1 VSGLPCQKLELAA
14 PLAAAVST
22 TELDAIGALLQL
34 SSPALPVGAYSYS
47 QALESAIDRGIV
59 SDAATAQVWIA
70 ASLKL
75 VLGRYEAP
83 VWCRLRAAWDAQ
95 DMGCFSAW
103 NGEFIASRETR
114 ELRAETLQMGYS
126 LRQLLLATGSTA
138 IPDGELCFPAAHACA
153 SALWDLPPSL
163 ALYGYLYSW
172 LENQVMSALK
182 AVPLGQ
188 VSGQKLLIAVRPQIA
203 GVVETAFAMRDE
215 DLSTQAP
222 MLGLLSSQHE
232 TQYSRLFR
240 S

>member
-1 VSGLPCQKLELAA
+1 MSDLTRHRLEIVAPAA
-14 PLAAAVST
+14 DG
-22 TELDAIGALLQL
+22 LDAMGALLQL
-34 SSPALPVGAYSYS
+34 SSPALPVGAFSYS
-47 QALESAIDRGIV
+47 QALESAIDRGV
-59 SDAATAQVWIA
+59 VTDAATAQRWIA
-70 ASLKL
+70 ESLEL

-83 VWCRLRAAWDAQ
+83 VWCRLRNAWDAG
-95 DMGCFSAW
+95 DIARFSAW
-103 NGEFIASRETR
+103 NCEFIASRETR

-126 LRQLLLATGSTA
+126 LRQLLLATGCA
-138 IPDGELCFPAAHACA
+138 DIPAGELCFPAAHACA
-153 SALWDLPPSL
+153 SALWGISPSL

-188 VSGQKLLIAVRPQIA
+188 VSGQKLLLAVRPRIS
-203 GVVETAFAMRDE
+203 GVVEAAFAMRDE
-215 DLSTQAP
+215 ALSTQAP

>member
-1 VSGLPCQKLELAA
+1 MNGLPQPRLEIVA
-14 PLAAAVST
+14 PGSGR
-22 TELDAIGALLQL
+22 LDAIGALLQL

-47 QALESAIDRGIV
+47 QALESAIDKGMV

-70 ASLKL
+70 ASLNL
-75 VLGRYEAP
+75 VIGRYEAP
-83 VWCRLRAAWDAQ
+83 VWCRLRAAWDAR
-95 DMGCFSAW
+95 DRSRFSDW
-103 NGEFIASRETR
+103 NREFIASRETR

-126 LRQLLLATGSTA
+126 LRQLLLSTGDGDL
-138 IPDGELCFPAAHACA
+138 PNGELCFPAAHAAA
-153 SALWDLPPSL
+153 SALWGVPPPL

-188 VSGQKLLIAVRPQIA
+188 VAGQKLLLAVRPRIA

-215 DLSTQAP
+215 ELSTQAP

>member
-1 VSGLPCQKLELAA
+1 M
-14 PLAAAVST
+14 
-22 TELDAIGALLQL
+22 GALLQL

-47 QALESAIDRGIV
+47 QALESAIDKGIV
-59 SDAATAQVWIA
+59 TDAASAQVWIA
-70 ASLKL
+70 ESLKR

-95 DMGCFSAW
+95 DPARFSAW
-103 NGEFIASRETR
+103 NSEFIASRETR

-126 LRQLLLATGSTA
+126 LRQLLLATGTA
-138 IPDGELCFPAAHACA
+138 EIPDGELCFPAAHACA
-153 SALWDLPPSL
+153 SALWAVPPPL

-172 LENQVMSALK
+172 LENQVMAALK

-188 VSGQKLLIAVRPQIA
+188 VSGQKLLIAVRPQIKV
-203 GVVETAFAMRDE
+203 VVEQAFTMRDE
-215 DLSTQAP
+215 ELSTQAP

>member
-1 VSGLPCQKLELAA
+1 MNGPPCHRLEIAEPASAGTDTLHAM
-14 PLAAAVST
+14 
-22 TELDAIGALLQL
+22 GALLQL

-47 QALESAIDRGIV
+47 QALESAIDKGIV
-59 SDAATAQVWIA
+59 SDAATAQTWIGE
-70 ASLKL
+70 SLSL

-83 VWCRLRAAWDAQ
+83 VWCRLRAAWDLQ
-95 DMGCFSAW
+95 DLAGFSAW
-103 NGEFIASRETR
+103 NVEFIASRETR

-126 LRQLLLATGSTA
+126 LRQLLLATDNRE
-138 IPDGELCFPAAHACA
+138 IPSGELCFPAAHACA
-153 SALWDLPPSL
+153 SALWGVSPAL

-172 LENQVMSALK
+172 LENQVMAALK

-188 VSGQKLLIAVRPQIA
+188 VSGQKLLIAVRPRIA
-203 GVVETAFAMRDE
+203 GVVDAALAMRDDE
-215 DLSTQAP
+215 LSTQAP

>member
-1 VSGLPCQKLELAA
+1 MNGLPQHRLEIVA
-14 PLAAAVST
+14 PVS
-22 TELDAIGALLQL
+22 ERLDAMGALLQL

-47 QALESAIDRGIV
+47 QALESAIDQRLV
-59 SDAATAQVWIA
+59 TDAASAQSWIA
-70 ASLKL
+70 DSLRL

-83 VWCRLRAAWDAQ
+83 VWCRLRAAWDSQ
-95 DMGCFSAW
+95 HLGCFSTW
-103 NGEFIASRETR
+103 NREFIASRETR

-126 LRQLLLATGSTA
+126 LRQLLLSTGDGDL
-138 IPDGELCFPAAHACA
+138 PDGELCFPAGHAAA
-153 SALWDLPPSL
+153 SALWGIPPQL

-188 VSGQKLLIAVRPQIA
+188 VAGQKLLIAVRPRIA

-215 DLSTQAP
+215 ELSTQAP

>member
-1 VSGLPCQKLELAA
+1 MNSPLLPGLP
-14 PLAAAVST
+14 AV
-22 TELDAIGALLQL
+22 LDVPADLSAMGALLQL

-47 QALESAIDRGIV
+47 QGLESAIDRGIV
-59 SDAATAQVWIA
+59 GDAASAQRWIA
-70 ASLKL
+70 ATLSL

-95 DMGCFSAW
+95 DRPRFASW
-103 NGEFIASRETR
+103 NAEFIASRETR

-126 LRQLLLATGSTA
+126 LRQLLKATDSA
-138 IPDGELCFPAAHACA
+138 AVNEALPDDELCFPAAHAAA
-153 SALWDLPPSL
+153 SALWAVPPSL

-172 LENQVMSALK
+172 LENQVMTALK

-188 VSGQKLLIAVRPQIA
+188 VAGQKLLMAIRPQIGA
-203 GVVETAFAMRDE
+203 LVERAFAMRDDE
-215 DLSTQAP
+215 LSTQAP

>member
-1 VSGLPCQKLELAA
+1 MIGLPRQKLEVVA
-14 PLAAAVST
+14 PAAAAGRG
-22 TELDAIGALLQL
+22 ELEAIGALLQL

-47 QALESAIDRGIV
+47 QALESAIDKGIV

-95 DMGCFSAW
+95 DRSRFSDW
-103 NGEFIASRETR
+103 NHEFIASRETR

-126 LRQLLLATGSTA
+126 LRQLLMATGPED
-138 IPDGELCFPAAHACA
+138 IPSGDLCFPAAHACA
-153 SALWDLPPSL
+153 SALWDVPPSL

-172 LENQVMSALK
+172 LENQVMAALK

-203 GVVETAFAMRDE
+203 GVVEQAFAMPDE

>member
-1 VSGLPCQKLELAA
+1 MNPLPRQRLEVAA
-14 PLAAAVST
+14 PLAAGGAD
-22 TELDAIGALLQL
+22 ELDATGALLQL

-47 QALESAIDRGIV
+47 QALESAIDKGIV
-59 SDAATAQVWIA
+59 TDAASARTWIA
-70 ASLKL
+70 ESLKL

-95 DMGCFSAW
+95 DIGRFSAW
-103 NGEFIASRETR
+103 NSEFIASRETR

-126 LRQLLLATGSTA
+126 LRQLLLATDTA
-138 IPDGELCFPAAHACA
+138 EIPDGELCFPAAHACA
-153 SALWDLPPSL
+153 SALWRVSPPM

-188 VSGQKLLIAVRPQIA
+188 VSGQKLLIAVRPQIKL
-203 GVVETAFAMRDE
+203 VVEEAFVMRDE